1 MSINITFLF
10 CLLVPSPTLSTW
22 SSTPALPRSPALSFS
37 AVSSAPSSPAPA
49 LPPSPALSLSAVS
62 SAPSSP
68 APALPPSPT
77 LSLSAVSSAPSS
89 PAPSPE
95 ASGNS
100 LFTDA
105 SSVNETSLGKLS
117 LIAVSCV
124 NIQCNHNGSC
134 CV

>member
-22 SSTPALPRSPALSFS
+22 SSTPALPRSPALSF
-37 AVSSAPSSPAPA
+37 
-49 LPPSPALSLSAVS
+49 SAVS

-124 NIQCNHNGSC
+124 NIQCNHNYNKILESDWFIARSIFHQK
-134 CV
+134 